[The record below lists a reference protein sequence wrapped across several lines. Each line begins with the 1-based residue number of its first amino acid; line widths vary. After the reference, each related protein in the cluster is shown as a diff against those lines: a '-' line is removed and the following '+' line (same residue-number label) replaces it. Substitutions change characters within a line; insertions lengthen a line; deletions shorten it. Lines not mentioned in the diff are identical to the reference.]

1 MHADRRSAF
10 SYAILRVVPS
20 IERGEFV
27 NAGVVLFARQHGF
40 LAAKIGLDRER
51 LKALAPSAD
60 PAAAEAALQAA
71 KRVAEGDPAAG
82 PIAALD
88 QSERF
93 GWLTA
98 PASAL
103 VQPSP
108 THTGLCDDPQ
118 RALDEL
124 FADLV
129 AGQ

>member
-1 MHADRRSAF
+1 MPAEQSAF
-10 SYAILRVVPS
+10 SYAILRVVPDMQ
-20 IERGEFV
+20 RGEFI

-40 LAAKIGLDRER
+40 LAAKVGLDREKLR
-51 LKALAPSAD
+51 AID
-60 PAAAEAALQAA
+60 PRIDLDAAEAALDAA
-71 KRVAEGDPAAG
+71 VRVAAGEADAG

-103 VQPSP
+103 VQASP

-118 RALDEL
+118 RALEEL

-129 AGQ
+129 G

>member
-1 MHADRRSAF
+1 MPAEKTAF
-10 SYAILRVVPS
+10 SYAVLRVVPNA
-20 IERGEFV
+20 ERGEFV

-40 LAAKIGLDRER
+40 LAARIGLDRAR
-51 LKALAPSAD
+51 LAAIAPGFD
-60 PAAAEAALQAA
+60 PASAEAALQAVA
-71 KRVAEGDPAAG
+71 RVAAGEADGG

-103 VQPSP
+103 VQASP

-129 AGQ
+129 G

>member
-1 MHADRRSAF
+1 MPAEKTAF
-10 SYAILRVVPS
+10 AYAVLRVVPNA
-20 IERGEFV
+20 ERGEFV

-40 LAAKIGLDRER
+40 LAARIGLDRAR
-51 LKALAPSAD
+51 LAAIAPGFD
-60 PAAAEAALQAA
+60 PAAAEAALQSVA
-71 KRVAEGDPAAG
+71 RVAAGEADGG

-129 AGQ
+129 G